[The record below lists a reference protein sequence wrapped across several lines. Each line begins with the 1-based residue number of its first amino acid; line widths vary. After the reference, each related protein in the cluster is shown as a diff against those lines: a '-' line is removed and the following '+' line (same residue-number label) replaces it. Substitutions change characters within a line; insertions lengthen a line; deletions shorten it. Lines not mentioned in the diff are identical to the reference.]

1 MLNTLLPLAAVAADP
16 LKMLL
21 RPPSLWRLLI
31 TSTGPAYF
39 LGPPA
44 LDWTCKQYEV
54 SISSSVFCPVSLSGR
69 WLRMKRSCSVNKQW
83 TWEWP
88 GIEIKQQT
96 SLLFVMCLFTVQQHN
111 IYCLKM
117 HKINDHFCDGP
128 DFIIWSGNWF
138 WGRGGQSPVTGLS
151 PLTQPAGSQVEM
163 FT

>member
-54 SISSSVFCPVSLSGR
+54 SISSSVFFLSN
-69 WLRMKRSCSVNKQW
+69 SVA
-83 TWEWP
+83 
-88 GIEIKQQT
+88 
-96 SLLFVMCLFTVQQHN
+96 C
-111 IYCLKM
+111 
-117 HKINDHFCDGP
+117 
-128 DFIIWSGNWF
+128 
-138 WGRGGQSPVTGLS
+138 QSVRRVIAHEKELS
-151 PLTQPAGSQVEM
+151 K
-163 FT
+163 